1 MDSDNK
7 TKLTWVGVLRLVV
20 GGIFRL
26 ISIIA
31 LLAVLGIS
39 YLLFQN
45 AKQTKETQDLNVQL
59 VEMRQEAE
67 TEEDNTDWSKGM
79 LDINSDYKG
88 WLTIYGTQISEPVVQ
103 GETNETYLRTNI
115 NGEHA
120 EAGTLFLD
128 ETTDLTQDGNLII
141 YGHKMNDGTM
151 FGTLDK
157 FEDEEFLDNNGT
169 VCWESE
175 KGKEYYQIFALL
187 VLPGYST
194 APDFIDLQAWNN
206 VLDEEQTA
214 DMLNTIADRAS
225 IFRGESF
232 NLEKDKYIFLVTCD
246 YSINNG
252 RLVLVGRRLSKKS
265 ETEDTTEENTDNT
278 EEAVSEEE
286 NCENVE
292 QFGRRIL
299 VTLVVGGFA
308 TRPSRKLC
316 RFQAA

>member
-1 MDSDNK
+1 MHTDNK

-26 ISIIA
+26 ISIVA

-45 AKQTKETQDLNVQL
+45 AKQTKETQNLNVQL

-128 ETTDLTQDGNLII
+128 ETTDLSQDGNLII

-157 FEDEEFLDNNGT
+157 FEDEEFFDNNGT

-232 NLEKDKYIFLVTCD
+232 NLEKDKYLFLVTCD

-265 ETEDTTEENTDNT
+265 ETEEASEESTDNA
-278 EEAVSEEE
+278 EEVISEDGAETSSE
-286 NCENVE
+286 PEV
-292 QFGRRIL
+292 
-299 VTLVVGGFA
+299 
-308 TRPSRKLC
+308 
-316 RFQAA
+316 

>member
-1 MDSDNK
+1 MHTDNK

-26 ISIIA
+26 ISIVA

-45 AKQTKETQDLNVQL
+45 AKQTKETQNLNVQL

-128 ETTDLTQDGNLII
+128 ETTDLSQDGNLII

-157 FEDEEFLDNNGT
+157 FEDEEFFDNNGT

-232 NLEKDKYIFLVTCD
+232 NLEKDKYLFLVTCD

-265 ETEDTTEENTDNT
+265 ETEKNT
-278 EEAVSEEE
+278 EESTAI
-286 NCENVE
+286 
-292 QFGRRIL
+292 QLFPG
-299 VTLVVGGFA
+299 A
-308 TRPSRKLC
+308 
-316 RFQAA
+316 

>member
-1 MDSDNK
+1 MHTDNK

-26 ISIIA
+26 ISIVA

-59 VEMRQEAE
+59 VEVRQEAE

-128 ETTDLTQDGNLII
+128 ETTDLSQDGNLII

-157 FEDEEFLDNNGT
+157 FEDEEFFDNNGT

-232 NLEKDKYIFLVTCD
+232 NLEKDKYLFLVTCD

-265 ETEDTTEENTDNT
+265 ETEKTTEGKYR
-278 EEAVSEEE
+278 
-286 NCENVE
+286 
-292 QFGRRIL
+292 Q
-299 VTLVVGGFA
+299 
-308 TRPSRKLC
+308 
-316 RFQAA
+316 

>member
-1 MDSDNK
+1 MDSNNK

-26 ISIIA
+26 ISIVA

-45 AKQTKETQDLNVQL
+45 AKQTKETQNLNVQL

-157 FEDEEFLDNNGT
+157 FEDEEFFDNNGT

-214 DMLNTIADRAS
+214 DMLNMIADRAS

-265 ETEDTTEENTDNT
+265 ETEKTTEESTDNA
-278 EEAVSEEE
+278 EEVISEDGAETSSE
-286 NCENVE
+286 PEV
-292 QFGRRIL
+292 
-299 VTLVVGGFA
+299 
-308 TRPSRKLC
+308 
-316 RFQAA
+316 

>member
-26 ISIIA
+26 ISIVA

-157 FEDEEFLDNNGT
+157 FEDEEFFDNNGT

-265 ETEDTTEENTDNT
+265 ETEEASEESTDNT
-278 EEAVSEEE
+278 EEVISEDGAETSSE
-286 NCENVE
+286 PEV
-292 QFGRRIL
+292 
-299 VTLVVGGFA
+299 
-308 TRPSRKLC
+308 
-316 RFQAA
+316 

>member
-26 ISIIA
+26 ISIVA

-45 AKQTKETQDLNVQL
+45 AKQTKETQNLNVQL

-128 ETTDLTQDGNLII
+128 ETTDLSQDGNLII

-157 FEDEEFLDNNGT
+157 FEDEEFFDNNGT

-265 ETEDTTEENTDNT
+265 ETEEASEESTDNA
-278 EEAVSEEE
+278 EEVISEDGAETSSE
-286 NCENVE
+286 PEV
-292 QFGRRIL
+292 
-299 VTLVVGGFA
+299 
-308 TRPSRKLC
+308 
-316 RFQAA
+316 

>member
-1 MDSDNK
+1 MHTDNK

-26 ISIIA
+26 ISIVA

-45 AKQTKETQDLNVQL
+45 AKQTKETQNLNVQL

-128 ETTDLTQDGNLII
+128 ETTDLSQDGNLII

-157 FEDEEFLDNNGT
+157 FEDEEFFDNNGT

-265 ETEDTTEENTDNT
+265 ETEEASEESTDNA
-278 EEAVSEEE
+278 EEVISEDGAETSSE
-286 NCENVE
+286 PEV
-292 QFGRRIL
+292 
-299 VTLVVGGFA
+299 
-308 TRPSRKLC
+308 
-316 RFQAA
+316 

>member
-26 ISIIA
+26 ISIVA

-45 AKQTKETQDLNVQL
+45 AKQTKETQNLNVQL

-157 FEDEEFLDNNGT
+157 FEDEEFFDNNGT

-265 ETEDTTEENTDNT
+265 ETEEASEESTDNA
-278 EEAVSEEE
+278 EEVISEDGAETSSE
-286 NCENVE
+286 PEV
-292 QFGRRIL
+292 
-299 VTLVVGGFA
+299 
-308 TRPSRKLC
+308 
-316 RFQAA
+316 

>member
-1 MDSDNK
+1 MHTDNK
-7 TKLTWVGVLRLVV
+7 TKLTWFGILRLIV

-26 ISIIA
+26 ISIVA

-45 AKQTKETQDLNVQL
+45 VKQTKETQDLNVQL

-128 ETTDLTQDGNLII
+128 ETTDLSQDGNLII

-157 FEDEEFLDNNGT
+157 FEDEEFFDNNGT

-265 ETEDTTEENTDNT
+265 ETEEASEESTDNA
-278 EEAVSEEE
+278 EEVISEDGAETSSE
-286 NCENVE
+286 PEV
-292 QFGRRIL
+292 
-299 VTLVVGGFA
+299 
-308 TRPSRKLC
+308 
-316 RFQAA
+316 

>member
-1 MDSDNK
+1 MHTDNK

-26 ISIIA
+26 ISIVA

-157 FEDEEFLDNNGT
+157 FEDEEFFDNNGT

-265 ETEDTTEENTDNT
+265 ETEEASEESTDNA
-278 EEAVSEEE
+278 EEVISEDGAETSSE
-286 NCENVE
+286 PEV
-292 QFGRRIL
+292 
-299 VTLVVGGFA
+299 
-308 TRPSRKLC
+308 
-316 RFQAA
+316 

>member
-1 MDSDNK
+1 MHTDNK

-26 ISIIA
+26 ISIVA

-128 ETTDLTQDGNLII
+128 ETTDLSQDGNLII

-157 FEDEEFLDNNGT
+157 FEDEEFFDNNGT

-232 NLEKDKYIFLVTCD
+232 NLEKDKYLFLVTCD

-252 RLVLVGRRLSKKS
+252 RMVLVGKRLKKIGS
-265 ETEDTTEENTDNT
+265 DSSSDDTTVHKEYYEIT
-278 EEAVSEEE
+278 EGNADDS
-286 NCENVE
+286 
-292 QFGRRIL
+292 L
-299 VTLVVGGFA
+299 PSVG
-308 TRPSRKLC
+308 
-316 RFQAA
+316 

>member
-26 ISIIA
+26 ISIVA

-128 ETTDLTQDGNLII
+128 ETTDLSQDGNLII

-157 FEDEEFLDNNGT
+157 FEDEEFFDNNGT

-232 NLEKDKYIFLVTCD
+232 NLEKDKYLFLVTCD
-246 YSINNG
+246 YSISNG

-265 ETEDTTEENTDNT
+265 ETEKNT
-278 EEAVSEEE
+278 EES
-286 NCENVE
+286 
-292 QFGRRIL
+292 
-299 VTLVVGGFA
+299 
-308 TRPSRKLC
+308 
-316 RFQAA
+316 AAIQLFPGA

>member
-1 MDSDNK
+1 MHTDNK
-7 TKLTWVGVLRLVV
+7 TKLTWFGILRLIV

-26 ISIIA
+26 ISIVA

-79 LDINSDYKG
+79 LDVNPDYKG

-157 FEDEEFLDNNGT
+157 FEDEEFFDNNGT

-194 APDFIDLQAWNN
+194 DPNFIDLQAWNN

-265 ETEDTTEENTDNT
+265 ETEEASEESTDNA
-278 EEAVSEEE
+278 EEVISEDGAETSSE
-286 NCENVE
+286 PEV
-292 QFGRRIL
+292 
-299 VTLVVGGFA
+299 
-308 TRPSRKLC
+308 
-316 RFQAA
+316 

>member
-1 MDSDNK
+1 MHTDNK
-7 TKLTWVGVLRLVV
+7 TKLTWFGILRLIV

-26 ISIIA
+26 ISIVA

-59 VEMRQEAE
+59 VELRQEAE
-67 TEEDNTDWSKGM
+67 TEEDNTDWSKEM

-128 ETTDLTQDGNLII
+128 ETTDLSQDGNLII

-157 FEDEEFLDNNGT
+157 FEDEEFFDNNGT

-265 ETEDTTEENTDNT
+265 ETEEASEESTDNA
-278 EEAVSEEE
+278 EEVISEDGAETSSE
-286 NCENVE
+286 PEV
-292 QFGRRIL
+292 
-299 VTLVVGGFA
+299 
-308 TRPSRKLC
+308 
-316 RFQAA
+316 

>member
-1 MDSDNK
+1 MHTDNK

-26 ISIIA
+26 ISIVA

-59 VEMRQEAE
+59 VEMRQEVE

-128 ETTDLTQDGNLII
+128 ETTDLSQDGNLII

-157 FEDEEFLDNNGT
+157 FEDEEFFDNNGT

-194 APDFIDLQAWNN
+194 APDFINLQAWNN

-232 NLEKDKYIFLVTCD
+232 NLEKDKYLFLVTCD

-265 ETEDTTEENTDNT
+265 ETEKTTEESTDNA
-278 EEAVSEEE
+278 EEVISEDGAETSSE
-286 NCENVE
+286 PEV
-292 QFGRRIL
+292 
-299 VTLVVGGFA
+299 
-308 TRPSRKLC
+308 
-316 RFQAA
+316 

>member
-26 ISIIA
+26 ISIVA

-45 AKQTKETQDLNVQL
+45 AKQTKETQDLSVQL

-128 ETTDLTQDGNLII
+128 ETTDLSQDGNLII

-157 FEDEEFLDNNGT
+157 FEDEEFFDNNGT

-194 APDFIDLQAWNN
+194 DPNFIDLQAWNN

-225 IFRGESF
+225 IFRGETF

-265 ETEDTTEENTDNT
+265 ETEESTIDTEEV
-278 EEAVSEEE
+278 VSEEE
-286 NCENVE
+286 SNENAE
-292 QFGRRIL
+292 
-299 VTLVVGGFA
+299 
-308 TRPSRKLC
+308 S
-316 RFQAA
+316 AAQ

>member
-1 MDSDNK
+1 MHTDNK

-26 ISIIA
+26 ISIVA

-45 AKQTKETQDLNVQL
+45 AKQTKETQNLNVQL

-128 ETTDLTQDGNLII
+128 ETTDLSQDGNLII

-157 FEDEEFLDNNGT
+157 FEDEEFFDNNGT

-194 APDFIDLQAWNN
+194 APDFIDLQA
-206 VLDEEQTA
+206 LSLIHISEPT
-214 DMLNTIADRAS
+214 
-225 IFRGESF
+225 
-232 NLEKDKYIFLVTCD
+232 
-246 YSINNG
+246 
-252 RLVLVGRRLSKKS
+252 RRS
-265 ETEDTTEENTDNT
+265 
-278 EEAVSEEE
+278 
-286 NCENVE
+286 
-292 QFGRRIL
+292 
-299 VTLVVGGFA
+299 
-308 TRPSRKLC
+308 
-316 RFQAA
+316 

>member
-1 MDSDNK
+1 MHTDNK

-26 ISIIA
+26 ISIVA

-45 AKQTKETQDLNVQL
+45 AKQTKETQNLNVQL

-157 FEDEEFLDNNGT
+157 FEDEEFFDNNGT

-214 DMLNTIADRAS
+214 DMLNTIAGRAS

-265 ETEDTTEENTDNT
+265 ETEEASEESTDNA
-278 EEAVSEEE
+278 EEFISEDGAETSSE
-286 NCENVE
+286 PEV
-292 QFGRRIL
+292 
-299 VTLVVGGFA
+299 
-308 TRPSRKLC
+308 
-316 RFQAA
+316 

>member
-7 TKLTWVGVLRLVV
+7 TKLTWVGALRLVV

-26 ISIIA
+26 ISIVA

-45 AKQTKETQDLNVQL
+45 AKQTKETQNLNVQL

-157 FEDEEFLDNNGT
+157 FEDEEFFDNNGT

-265 ETEDTTEENTDNT
+265 ETEEASEESTDNA
-278 EEAVSEEE
+278 EEVISEDGAETSSE
-286 NCENVE
+286 PEV
-292 QFGRRIL
+292 
-299 VTLVVGGFA
+299 
-308 TRPSRKLC
+308 
-316 RFQAA
+316 

>member
-1 MDSDNK
+1 MWGVSMDSDNK

-26 ISIIA
+26 ISIVA

-115 NGEHA
+115 NGERA

-157 FEDEEFLDNNGT
+157 FEDEEFFDNNGT

-232 NLEKDKYIFLVTCD
+232 NLEKDKYLFLVTCD

-265 ETEDTTEENTDNT
+265 ETEKTTEGSTDSS

-286 NCENVE
+286 NSENVE
-292 QFGRRIL
+292 
-299 VTLVVGGFA
+299 
-308 TRPSRKLC
+308 
-316 RFQAA
+316 

>member
-1 MDSDNK
+1 MHTDNK

-26 ISIIA
+26 ISIVA

-45 AKQTKETQDLNVQL
+45 AKQTKETQNLNVQL

-157 FEDEEFLDNNGT
+157 FEDEEFFDNNGT

-232 NLEKDKYIFLVTCD
+232 NLEKDKYLFLVTCD

-265 ETEDTTEENTDNT
+265 ETEEASEESTDNA
-278 EEAVSEEE
+278 EEVISEDGAETSSE
-286 NCENVE
+286 PEV
-292 QFGRRIL
+292 
-299 VTLVVGGFA
+299 
-308 TRPSRKLC
+308 
-316 RFQAA
+316 

>member
-1 MDSDNK
+1 MHTDNK

-26 ISIIA
+26 ISIVA

-88 WLTIYGTQISEPVVQ
+88 WLTIYGTQISEPVV
-103 GETNETYLRTNI
+103 
-115 NGEHA
+115 
-120 EAGTLFLD
+120 
-128 ETTDLTQDGNLII
+128 
-141 YGHKMNDGTM
+141 
-151 FGTLDK
+151 
-157 FEDEEFLDNNGT
+157 EDEEFFDNNGT

-232 NLEKDKYIFLVTCD
+232 NLEKDKYLFLVTCD

-265 ETEDTTEENTDNT
+265 ETEKTTEESTDSS

-286 NCENVE
+286 SNENAE
-292 QFGRRIL
+292 
-299 VTLVVGGFA
+299 
-308 TRPSRKLC
+308 S
-316 RFQAA
+316 AAQ

>member
-1 MDSDNK
+1 MHTDNK

-26 ISIIA
+26 ISIVA

-128 ETTDLTQDGNLII
+128 ETTDLSRDGNLII

-157 FEDEEFLDNNGT
+157 FEDEEFFDNNGT

-232 NLEKDKYIFLVTCD
+232 NLEKDKYLFLVTCD

-265 ETEDTTEENTDNT
+265 ETEKNTDEST
-278 EEAVSEEE
+278 AI
-286 NCENVE
+286 
-292 QFGRRIL
+292 QLFPG
-299 VTLVVGGFA
+299 A
-308 TRPSRKLC
+308 
-316 RFQAA
+316 

>member
-1 MDSDNK
+1 MHTDNK

-26 ISIIA
+26 ISIVA

-59 VEMRQEAE
+59 VELRQEAE

-128 ETTDLTQDGNLII
+128 ETTDLSQDGNLII

-157 FEDEEFLDNNGT
+157 FEDEEFFDNNGT

-265 ETEDTTEENTDNT
+265 ETEEASEESTDNA
-278 EEAVSEEE
+278 EEVISEDGAETSSE
-286 NCENVE
+286 PEV
-292 QFGRRIL
+292 
-299 VTLVVGGFA
+299 
-308 TRPSRKLC
+308 
-316 RFQAA
+316 

>member
-1 MDSDNK
+1 MHTDNK

-26 ISIIA
+26 ISIVA

-45 AKQTKETQDLNVQL
+45 AKQTKETQNLNVQL

-103 GETNETYLRTNI
+103 GKTNETYLRTNI

-157 FEDEEFLDNNGT
+157 FEDEEFFDNNGT

-265 ETEDTTEENTDNT
+265 ETEEASEESTDNA
-278 EEAVSEEE
+278 EEVISEDGAETSSE
-286 NCENVE
+286 PEV
-292 QFGRRIL
+292 
-299 VTLVVGGFA
+299 
-308 TRPSRKLC
+308 
-316 RFQAA
+316 

>member
-1 MDSDNK
+1 MHTDNK
-7 TKLTWVGVLRLVV
+7 TKLTWFGILRLIV

-26 ISIIA
+26 ISIVA

-88 WLTIYGTQISEPVVQ
+88 WLTIYGTRISEPVVQ

-157 FEDEEFLDNNGT
+157 FEDEEFFDNNGT

-194 APDFIDLQAWNN
+194 DPNFIDLQAWNN

-265 ETEDTTEENTDNT
+265 ETEKTTEESTDSS
-278 EEAVSEEE
+278 EEAVLEEE
-286 NCENVE
+286 NRASES
-292 QFGRRIL
+292 
-299 VTLVVGGFA
+299 THD
-308 TRPSRKLC
+308 
-316 RFQAA
+316 

>member
-1 MDSDNK
+1 MHTDNK

-79 LDINSDYKG
+79 LDVNPDYKG

-128 ETTDLTQDGNLII
+128 ETTDLSQDGNLII

-157 FEDEEFLDNNGT
+157 FEDEEFFDNNGT

-265 ETEDTTEENTDNT
+265 ETEEASEESTDNA
-278 EEAVSEEE
+278 EEVISEDGAETSSE
-286 NCENVE
+286 PEV
-292 QFGRRIL
+292 
-299 VTLVVGGFA
+299 
-308 TRPSRKLC
+308 
-316 RFQAA
+316 

>member
-1 MDSDNK
+1 MHTDNK

-26 ISIIA
+26 ISIVA

-45 AKQTKETQDLNVQL
+45 AKQTKETQNLNVQL

-79 LDINSDYKG
+79 LDVNPDYKG

-157 FEDEEFLDNNGT
+157 FEDEEFFDNNGT

-194 APDFIDLQAWNN
+194 APDFIDLQTWNN

-265 ETEDTTEENTDNT
+265 ETEEASEESTDNA
-278 EEAVSEEE
+278 EEVISE
-286 NCENVE
+286 
-292 QFGRRIL
+292 
-299 VTLVVGGFA
+299 GGA
-308 TRPSRKLC
+308 ETSSEPEV
-316 RFQAA
+316 

>member
-1 MDSDNK
+1 MHTDNK
-7 TKLTWVGVLRLVV
+7 TKLTWVGVLRLAV

-26 ISIIA
+26 ISIVA

-128 ETTDLTQDGNLII
+128 ETTDLSQDGNLII

-157 FEDEEFLDNNGT
+157 FEDEEFFDNNGT

-232 NLEKDKYIFLVTCD
+232 NLEKDKYLFLVTCD
-246 YSINNG
+246 YSISNG

-265 ETEDTTEENTDNT
+265 ETEKNT
-278 EEAVSEEE
+278 EESTAI
-286 NCENVE
+286 
-292 QFGRRIL
+292 QLFPG
-299 VTLVVGGFA
+299 A
-308 TRPSRKLC
+308 
-316 RFQAA
+316 

>member
-26 ISIIA
+26 ISIVA

-157 FEDEEFLDNNGT
+157 FEDEEFFDNNGT

-194 APDFIDLQAWNN
+194 DPNFIDLQAWNN

-232 NLEKDKYIFLVTCD
+232 NLEKDKYLFLVTCD

-265 ETEDTTEENTDNT
+265 ETEKTTEESTDNA
-278 EEAVSEEE
+278 EEVISEDGAETSSE
-286 NCENVE
+286 PEV
-292 QFGRRIL
+292 
-299 VTLVVGGFA
+299 
-308 TRPSRKLC
+308 
-316 RFQAA
+316 

>member
-1 MDSDNK
+1 MHTDNK

-26 ISIIA
+26 ISIVA

-45 AKQTKETQDLNVQL
+45 VKQTKETQDLNVQL

-79 LDINSDYKG
+79 LDVNPDYKG

-157 FEDEEFLDNNGT
+157 FEDEEFFDNNGT

-194 APDFIDLQAWNN
+194 DPNFIDLQAWNN

-265 ETEDTTEENTDNT
+265 ETEEASEESTDNA
-278 EEAVSEEE
+278 EEVISEDGAETSSE
-286 NCENVE
+286 PEV
-292 QFGRRIL
+292 
-299 VTLVVGGFA
+299 
-308 TRPSRKLC
+308 
-316 RFQAA
+316 

>member
-1 MDSDNK
+1 MHTDNK

-26 ISIIA
+26 ISIVA

-45 AKQTKETQDLNVQL
+45 AKQTKETQNLNVQL

-157 FEDEEFLDNNGT
+157 FEDEEFFDNNGT

-265 ETEDTTEENTDNT
+265 ETEESSEESTDNA
-278 EEAVSEEE
+278 EEVISEDGAETSSE
-286 NCENVE
+286 PEV
-292 QFGRRIL
+292 
-299 VTLVVGGFA
+299 
-308 TRPSRKLC
+308 
-316 RFQAA
+316 

>member
-157 FEDEEFLDNNGT
+157 FEDEEFFDNNGT

-265 ETEDTTEENTDNT
+265 ETEESTIDTEEVVSEGESNENT
-278 EEAVSEEE
+278 ES
-286 NCENVE
+286 
-292 QFGRRIL
+292 
-299 VTLVVGGFA
+299 
-308 TRPSRKLC
+308 
-316 RFQAA
+316 AAQ

>member
-1 MDSDNK
+1 MFS
-7 TKLTWVGVLRLVV
+7 WLRCARKQKPKKITRI
-20 GGIFRL
+20 GPRECW
-26 ISIIA
+26 ISIPTIKVG
-31 LLAVLGIS
+31 LR
-39 YLLFQN
+39 F
-45 AKQTKETQDLNVQL
+45 
-59 VEMRQEAE
+59 
-67 TEEDNTDWSKGM
+67 TEHKSP
-79 LDINSDYKG
+79 
-88 WLTIYGTQISEPVVQ
+88 EPVVQ

-157 FEDEEFLDNNGT
+157 FEDEEFFDNNGT

-265 ETEDTTEENTDNT
+265 ETEKNT
-278 EEAVSEEE
+278 EESTDSSEEAVLEEE
-286 NCENVE
+286 NSAIQLSPGV
-292 QFGRRIL
+292 
-299 VTLVVGGFA
+299 
-308 TRPSRKLC
+308 
-316 RFQAA
+316 

>member
-26 ISIIA
+26 ISIVA

-128 ETTDLTQDGNLII
+128 ETTDLSQDGNLII

-157 FEDEEFLDNNGT
+157 FEDEEFFDNNGT

-232 NLEKDKYIFLVTCD
+232 NLEKDKYLFLVTCD

-265 ETEDTTEENTDNT
+265 ETEEASEESTDNA
-278 EEAVSEEE
+278 EEVISEDGAETSSE
-286 NCENVE
+286 PEV
-292 QFGRRIL
+292 
-299 VTLVVGGFA
+299 
-308 TRPSRKLC
+308 
-316 RFQAA
+316 

>member
-1 MDSDNK
+1 MHTDNK
-7 TKLTWVGVLRLVV
+7 TKLTWFGILRLIV

-26 ISIIA
+26 ISIVA

-88 WLTIYGTQISEPVVQ
+88 WLTIYGTISEPVVQ

-157 FEDEEFLDNNGT
+157 FEDEEFFDNNRT

-194 APDFIDLQAWNN
+194 DPNFIDLQAWNN

-265 ETEDTTEENTDNT
+265 ETEKTTKESTDNS
-278 EEAVSEEE
+278 EEIVSEEE
-286 NCENVE
+286 SSENVE
-292 QFGRRIL
+292 
-299 VTLVVGGFA
+299 
-308 TRPSRKLC
+308 S
-316 RFQAA
+316 AAQ

>member
-1 MDSDNK
+1 MHTDNK
-7 TKLTWVGVLRLVV
+7 TKLTWFGILRLIV

-26 ISIIA
+26 ISIVA

-45 AKQTKETQDLNVQL
+45 VKQTKETQDLNVQL

-79 LDINSDYKG
+79 LDVNPDYKG

-157 FEDEEFLDNNGT
+157 FEDEEFFDNNGT

-194 APDFIDLQAWNN
+194 DPNFIDLQAWNN

-232 NLEKDKYIFLVTCD
+232 NLEKDKYLFLVTCD

-265 ETEDTTEENTDNT
+265 ETEEASEESTDNA
-278 EEAVSEEE
+278 EEVISEDGAETSSE
-286 NCENVE
+286 PEV
-292 QFGRRIL
+292 
-299 VTLVVGGFA
+299 
-308 TRPSRKLC
+308 
-316 RFQAA
+316 

>member
-1 MDSDNK
+1 MWGVSMNNDNK

-26 ISIIA
+26 ISIVA

-45 AKQTKETQDLNVQL
+45 AKQTKETQNLNVQL

-157 FEDEEFLDNNGT
+157 FEDEEFFDNNGT

-194 APDFIDLQAWNN
+194 DPNFIDLQAWNN

-265 ETEDTTEENTDNT
+265 ETEKTTKESTDNS
-278 EEAVSEEE
+278 EEIVSEEE
-286 NCENVE
+286 SSENVE
-292 QFGRRIL
+292 
-299 VTLVVGGFA
+299 
-308 TRPSRKLC
+308 S
-316 RFQAA
+316 AAQ

>member
-26 ISIIA
+26 ISIVA

-128 ETTDLTQDGNLII
+128 ETTDLSQDGNLII

-157 FEDEEFLDNNGT
+157 FEDEEFFDNNGT

-232 NLEKDKYIFLVTCD
+232 NLEKDKYLFLVTCD

-252 RLVLVGRRLSKKS
+252 RMVLVGKRLKKIGS
-265 ETEDTTEENTDNT
+265 DSSSDDTTVHKEYYEIT
-278 EEAVSEEE
+278 EGNADDS
-286 NCENVE
+286 
-292 QFGRRIL
+292 L
-299 VTLVVGGFA
+299 
-308 TRPSRKLC
+308 PSIG
-316 RFQAA
+316 